1 MDNLPISFRKTDIV
15 LVNSWNRHSEAHAK
29 ARPKG
34 RGPIQD
40 YLVEDH
46 ADHVLHTSA
55 TQEAAITW
63 AKKAGYSPHI
73 ARVRTLNDKNKPDHW
88 RAV

>member
-15 LVNSWNRHSEAHAK
+15 LVSSSNRHSEAHAK
-29 ARPKG
+29 AHPKG

-63 AKKAGYSPHI
+63 AKKGRIFSSHS
-73 ARVRTLNDKNKPDHW
+73 T
-88 RAV
+88 RADAERQE